1 MNASKLNREVQ
12 GQAER
17 YGSRD
22 WILEVIL
29 FVMLAPAMIYDF
41 ISIGTFA
48 GL

>member
-1 MNASKLNREVQ
+1 MKATHLNREVQ
-12 GQAER
+12 SQAER
-17 YGSRD
+17 HNGRE
-22 WILEVIL
+22 WILEIIL